1 MLIEKRHVKEN
12 NYVKVESN
20 VDIREIYMSYNL
32 TILTDYIYV
41 YCTCICNLCMYVCE
55 IVCWYNWAC

>member
-20 VDIREIYMSYNL
+20 VDMIHEIY
-32 TILTDYIYV
+32 
-41 YCTCICNLCMYVCE
+41 ICH
-55 IVCWYNWAC
+55 II

>member
-20 VDIREIYMSYNL
+20 VDIHEIYMSYNL

-41 YCTCICNLCMYVCE
+41 YVIYVRVCVRLCAGTSGHLE
-55 IVCWYNWAC
+55 